1 MSKET
6 LKMPSYGGQALI
18 EGILMRGKSNLAVA
32 MRAPDGSIV
41 IQKER
46 LQGIYTSKFTKIPFL
61 RGLVLLWDAFG
72 LGIRYLTISANTQTG
87 EDEKIEGASLIFTVI
102 FSLAIAVGLFFLA
115 PAGLVELLDNF
126 LNISTFAS
134 NLLEGLL
141 RLLLIVGYIWGVGF
155 MPDIR
160 RVFSYHGAEHKTINA
175 FEAGV
180 ELTVENVQKHSVQH
194 PRCGT
199 AFILTLVVFSIIL
212 FSIIGP
218 LPPVWRIAS
227 RVLLLPLL
235 AMLAYEYIR
244 FTSKIS
250 RTLIGKAL
258 AAPNLALQNLT
269 TRQPTD
275 QMVEVALAA
284 FNTMLAEE
292 QKDAGLAEPIT

>member
-87 EDEKIEGASLIFTVI
+87 EDEKIEGASLIFPVI

>member
-212 FSIIGP
+212 SRSSDRCPRCGG
-218 LPPVWRIAS
+218 LPAVCCCSPS
-227 RVLLLPLL
+227 
-235 AMLAYEYIR
+235 
-244 FTSKIS
+244 
-250 RTLIGKAL
+250 G
-258 AAPNLALQNLT
+258 N
-269 TRQPTD
+269 
-275 QMVEVALAA
+275 
-284 FNTMLAEE
+284 
-292 QKDAGLAEPIT
+292 AGV